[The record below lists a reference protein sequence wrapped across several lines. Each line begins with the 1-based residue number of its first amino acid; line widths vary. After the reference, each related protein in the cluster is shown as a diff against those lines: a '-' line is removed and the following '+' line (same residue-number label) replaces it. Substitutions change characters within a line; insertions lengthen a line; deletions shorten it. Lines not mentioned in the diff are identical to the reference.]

1 MTTYENLI
9 SKIQEVAKEVK
20 DQPETPKM
28 IPFIEKM
35 IDISNDYVQNYK
47 QFSNKEG
54 KGLCQLIYITY
65 NLIIGARLDIDKT
78 KDFLRVLS
86 RRDG

>member
-1 MTTYENLI
+1 MTTYENLV

-35 IDISNDYVQNYK
+35 IDIAVEK
-47 QFSNKEG
+47 GKE
-54 KGLCQLIYITY
+54 
-65 NLIIGARLDIDKT
+65 
-78 KDFLRVLS
+78 LRSAL
-86 RRDG
+86 